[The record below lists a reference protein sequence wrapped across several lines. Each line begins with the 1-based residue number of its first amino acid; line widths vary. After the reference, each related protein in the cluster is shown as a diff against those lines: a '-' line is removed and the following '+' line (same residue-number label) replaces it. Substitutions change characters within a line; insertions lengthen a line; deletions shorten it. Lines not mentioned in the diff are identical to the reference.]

1 MEGEMAKAGKG
12 IGKRLWERVVR
23 IVADPASDVLSDAVL
38 AGKLGIE
45 EDVLKDMLTDEVVAE
60 AMARRVRDIESSE
73 LAEVDRA
80 MLARAREGHVGAA
93 RLLYARV
100 ASKAES
106 EGDDGLPSLE
116 ELEAELKA
124 ARGKTLRP

>member
-1 MEGEMAKAGKG
+1 MGKGVKDKVKAG
-12 IGKRLWERVVR
+12 GKRLWDRLVR
-23 IVADPASDVLSDAVL
+23 LVADPGSDLLSDAAL
-38 AGKLGIE
+38 AQKLGVD
-45 EDVLKDMLTDEVVAE
+45 EDVLQGLLSDELVAE
-60 AMARRVRDIESSE
+60 AMARRVREIEPGE

-100 ASKAES
+100 ASRDDG

-124 ARGKTLRP
+124 ARGKG

>member
-1 MEGEMAKAGKG
+1 MGKGGARG
-12 IGKRLWERVVR
+12 IGKRLWERLVR
-23 IVADPASDVLSDAVL
+23 TIADPASDVLSDAAL
-38 AGKLGIE
+38 AAKLGVQ
-45 EDVLKDMLTDEVVAE
+45 EDALQAMLSEDVVAE
-60 AMARRVRDIESSE
+60 AMARRVREIESSE

-100 ASKAES
+100 AARAEDAG
-106 EGDDGLPSLE
+106 EDGLPSLE

-124 ARGKTLRP
+124 AKGT